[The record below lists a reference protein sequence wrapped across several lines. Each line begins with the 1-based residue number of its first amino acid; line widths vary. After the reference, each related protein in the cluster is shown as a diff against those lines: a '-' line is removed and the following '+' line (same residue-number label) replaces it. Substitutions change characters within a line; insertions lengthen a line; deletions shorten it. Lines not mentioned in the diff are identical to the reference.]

1 MFHILYLSSRETDVT
16 KALTS
21 VGILVIN
28 KDGILLKLDKDE
40 CKMTK
45 FLNRLLGLRVDLQNR
60 LFKYFNDVLH
70 AIIAKAKKD
79 GKFDL
84 GILGTCRSR
93 SRFPLVNKKVIL
105 F

>member
-1 MFHILYLSSRETDVT
+1 MFRILNPSFNETDVK
-16 KALTS
+16 KALTD
-21 VGILVIN
+21 VGIYVMNRYGVLEIE
-28 KDGILLKLDKDE
+28 KDT
-40 CKMTK
+40 CSMTK

-84 GILGTCRSR
+84 GILGMRH
-93 SRFPLVNKKVIL
+93 L